1 MKTLSWLERS
11 ALKLARVKVK
21 TVKWSVGMHFSKLK
35 IEKQE
40 KYLYSFIKEKQNT
53 AWDRQL
59 SRNGYVQLFFGGE
72 WLRGANIAIDN

>member
-35 IEKQE
+35 IEKTRKVFVFLYQRE
-40 KYLYSFIKEKQNT
+40 TKYCT
-53 AWDRQL
+53 RQL
-59 SRNGYVQLFFGGE
+59 SRNGYVQLFLE
-72 WLRGANIAIDN
+72 VNDYAKQI

>member
-53 AWDRQL
+53 ARDSCPGMATCNYSLVVNDYAEQ
-59 SRNGYVQLFFGGE
+59 
-72 WLRGANIAIDN
+72 I